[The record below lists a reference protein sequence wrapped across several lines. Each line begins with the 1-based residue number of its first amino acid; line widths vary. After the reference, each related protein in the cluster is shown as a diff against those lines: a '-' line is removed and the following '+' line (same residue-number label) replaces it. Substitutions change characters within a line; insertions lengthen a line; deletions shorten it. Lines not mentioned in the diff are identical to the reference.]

1 MEEGNFHTN
10 KKIGQGYRVGLKGVE
25 KFWCKKK
32 RRPLKVIISP

>member
-10 KKIGQGYRVGLKGVE
+10 IKIVQGYKVGLEGVE

-32 RRPLKVIISP
+32 KDIH